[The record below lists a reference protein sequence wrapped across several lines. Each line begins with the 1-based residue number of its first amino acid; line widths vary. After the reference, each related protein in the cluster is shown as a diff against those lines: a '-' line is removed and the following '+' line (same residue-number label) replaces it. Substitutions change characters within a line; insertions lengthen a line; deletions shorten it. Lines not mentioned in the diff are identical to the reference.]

1 MSVGAVLFIIFVVL
15 LLLNVPIALCLG
27 ISAMGAIAYGG
38 LSLSMIP
45 INVYSGIG
53 KFLLM
58 AIPFF
63 VLAGNIMEKAGI
75 SKRLIDLASAFVGHR
90 RGGMAIV
97 CVIVA
102 CFFAAISGSGPA
114 TVAAL
119 GVILIPALIKAGYS
133 DSTSAALMSTA
144 GSIGIIIPPSI
155 SFVVYGAVA
164 GVSISKL
171 FMAGIIPGIIMGI
184 ALVIAIMVVSRKSDL
199 KSLPKATRAEKLKAF
214 KDAVWGLLMPVIILG
229 GIYSGIFTP
238 TEAAA
243 VSVVYGLFVG
253 MVIYREIKFKELKEV
268 LVQSIEQSATIMFIL
283 ACATLFAWVCTTSG
297 ISRAAANWLQSV
309 CNSQFMFLLVVN
321 IILLIAG
328 CFIDANSAMYI
339 FIPIMLPV
347 VKALGYDPIAFG
359 IVMTVNLAIG
369 LSTPPVGVDLFVA
382 CQVGGVNMK
391 QISKAVMPMLIA
403 QIAVLLL
410 ITYVPS
416 IIMWLP
422 NVLS

>member
-1 MSVGAVLFIIFVVL
+1 
-15 LLLNVPIALCLG
+15 
-27 ISAMGAIAYGG
+27 
-38 LSLSMIP
+38 
-45 INVYSGIG
+45 
-53 KFLLM
+53 
-58 AIPFF
+58 
-63 VLAGNIMEKAGI
+63 
-75 SKRLIDLASAFVGHR
+75 
-90 RGGMAIV
+90 
-97 CVIVA
+97 
-102 CFFAAISGSGPA
+102 
-114 TVAAL
+114 
-119 GVILIPALIKAGYS
+119 
-133 DSTSAALMSTA
+133 
-144 GSIGIIIPPSI
+144 
-155 SFVVYGAVA
+155 
-164 GVSISKL
+164 
-171 FMAGIIPGIIMGI
+171 
-184 ALVIAIMVVSRKSDL
+184 
-199 KSLPKATRAEKLKAF
+199 
-214 KDAVWGLLMPVIILG
+214 MPVIILG

-253 MVIYREIKFKELKEV
+253 MVVYREIRFKELKEV

-283 ACATLFAWVCTTSG
+283 ACATLFAWVCTTCG

-309 CNSQFMFLLVVN
+309 CSNQFEFLLVVN

-359 IVMTVNLAIG
+359 VVMTVNLAIG

-391 QISKAVMPMLIA
+391 QISKAVVPMLIA
-403 QIAVLLL
+403 QTAVLLL

-416 IIMWLP
+416 IITWLP